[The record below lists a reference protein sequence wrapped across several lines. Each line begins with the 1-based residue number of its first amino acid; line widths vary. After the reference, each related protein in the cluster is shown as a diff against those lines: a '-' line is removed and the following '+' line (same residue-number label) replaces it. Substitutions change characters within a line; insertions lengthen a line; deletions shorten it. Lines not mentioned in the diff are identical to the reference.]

1 MNNREQTIESALQLL
16 QIADATGVLKMVGY
30 LLNDLDD
37 LAETG
42 VSLLEKP
49 ETAGMIAT
57 GAKWLDVIKALD
69 PEAISRV
76 ANTFTKVAE
85 EWEMDTPALQV
96 HSAWDL
102 VKVLRDPDVS
112 LVLSK
117 LFSAMKTVGASMK
130 VGNR

>member
-1 MNNREQTIESALQLL
+1 MNNREQAIENALQLL
-16 QIADATGVLKMVGY
+16 QTADATGVLKMVGY
-30 LLNDLDD
+30 LFNDLDD

-49 ETAGMIAT
+49 ETSSMIAT

-69 PEAISRV
+69 PEAMSRV
-76 ANTFTKVAE
+76 AGTLAKVAE
-85 EWEMDTPALQV
+85 GWETETPALQV

-112 LVLSK
+112 LVVSK

-130 VGNR
+130 AENR

>member
-16 QIADATGVLKMVGY
+16 QIAEATGVLKMVGY

-85 EWEMDTPALQV
+85 EWETDTPALQV

>member
-16 QIADATGVLKMVGY
+16 QIAEATGVLKMVGY

-42 VSLLEKP
+42 VSLLGKP

-57 GAKWLDVIKALD
+57 SAKWLDVIKALD

-85 EWEMDTPALQV
+85 EWETDTPVLQV

-117 LFSAMKTVGASMK
+117 LFSAMKIVGASMR